1 MPTNVFFNQ
10 AVKSE
15 QNLVEDLVVE
25 SLRMYGHNCYYL
37 PRTIVNEDTILG
49 DAANSSFDDAY
60 EVEMYLD
67 GVDGF
72 EGEGDLYAKFG
83 VEVRDSA
90 TFTISRRTWER
101 FVSLDVNLATGLRPN
116 EGDLIYF
123 PLSKS
128 LFEIKFV
135 EHENPFY
142 QLGKLF
148 VFKMTCDLFEYS
160 GEKFDTELEAL
171 DTGVELA
178 QAAALELTLID
189 TPTLRD
195 FVQGESVSQMVYP
208 GIVISGIVSSW
219 SEDTNKL
226 TVSSIKTTDT
236 GDPATYNTFL
246 TTSIA
251 GVSEDY
257 IGIEATSAGDN
268 IIMAGAGQEGYFIEL
283 EAATATVVVPSF
295 ITDGTSGTDNIID
308 DDSNS
313 FLLESG
319 TITIREGVS
328 STDSTAYDYIVVE
341 DSLASRRDIT
351 SIASDLTLSTD
362 PGAFNLDLETSADGI
377 IDFSESNPFGEAT

>member
-25 SLRMYGHNCYYL
+25 SLRMYGHNCFYL
-37 PRTIVNEDTILG
+37 PRTIVNENTILG
-49 DAANSSFDDAY
+49 EAANSTFDDAY
-60 EVEMYLD
+60 EVEMYIE
-67 GVDGF
+67 GTEGF

-90 TFTISRRTWER
+90 TFVISRRTWER

-148 VFKMTCDLFEYS
+148 VFKMSCDLFEYS
-160 GEKFDTELEAL
+160 GEKFDTEIDVL
-171 DTGVELA
+171 DTSIELA
-178 QAAALELTLID
+178 QAAALELTLAD

-195 FVQGESVSQMVYP
+195 FVQGENISQMVYP

-251 GVSEDY
+251 GASADY
-257 IGIEATSAGDN
+257 IGMEATSEGDN
-268 IIMAGAGQEGYFIEL
+268 IIMAGTGQEGYFIEL
-283 EAATATVVVPSF
+283 ETYTGTVVIPSF
-295 ITDGTSGTDNIID
+295 ITDGISGTDNIID
-308 DDSNS
+308 DDNNS

-319 TITIREGVS
+319 TVVDS
-328 STDSTAYDYIVVE
+328 SAFDYIVVE
-341 DSLASRRDIT
+341 DSLASRRSIT

-362 PGAFNLDLETSADGI
+362 PGAFNLDLETDADGI
-377 IDFSESNPFGEAT
+377 IDFSEGNPFGEST

>member
-1 MPTNVFFNQ
+1 MTTSVFFNQ

-49 DAANSSFDDAY
+49 EAANSSFDDAY

-67 GVDGF
+67 GNEGF
-72 EGEGDLYAKFG
+72 EGEGDLYSKFG

-148 VFKMTCDLFEYS
+148 VFKMSCDLFEYS
-160 GEKFDTELEAL
+160 GEDFDTSLEAL
-171 DTGVELA
+171 DTNVELA
-178 QAAALELTLID
+178 QAPGIELTLVD
-189 TPTLRD
+189 TPTIRD
-195 FVQGESVSQMVYP
+195 FVQGEAISQLVYP
-208 GIVISGIVSSW
+208 GIVISGVVSSW

-236 GDPATYNTFL
+236 GDPATYNSFL
-246 TTSIA
+246 VTDTTA
-251 GVSEDY
+251 GYIEMEVTSE
-257 IGIEATSAGDN
+257 GDN
-268 IIMAGAGQEGYFIEL
+268 IIMAGTGQEGYFIDFEDG
-283 EAATATVVVPSF
+283 TAEVIIPSY
-295 ITDGTSGTDNIID
+295 ITDGTTGTDSITDND
-308 DDSNS
+308 GNS

-319 TITIREGVS
+319 TANDS
-328 STDSTAYDYIVVE
+328 SLYDHIVVE
-341 DSLASRRDIT
+341 DSLASRRNIT
-351 SIASDLTLSTD
+351 SIASDLTISTD
-362 PGAFNLDLETSADGI
+362 PGAFNLDIETEADGI

>member
-37 PRTIVNEDTILG
+37 PRKIINEDTILG
-49 DAANSSFDDAY
+49 EAANSSFEDAY
-60 EVEMYLD
+60 EVEMYIE
-67 GVDGF
+67 GTDGF

-83 VEVRDSA
+83 VEVRDQA
-90 TFTISRRTWER
+90 TFVISRRTWER
-101 FVSLDVNLATGLRPN
+101 FVSLDANLVTGLRPN
-116 EGDLIYF
+116 EGDLVYF

-142 QLGKLF
+142 QIDKLY

-160 GEKFDTELEAL
+160 GEKFDTEIDVL
-171 DTGVELA
+171 DTSIELA
-178 QAAALELTLID
+178 QAAAVELTLAD

-208 GIVISGIVSSW
+208 GIVISGVVSSW

-226 TVSSIKTTDT
+226 TVSSLKTTDT

-246 TTSIA
+246 TTDTTEGNIEMEST
-251 GVSEDY
+251 SE
-257 IGIEATSAGDN
+257 GDR
-268 IIMAGAGQEGYFIEL
+268 IIMAGAGQEGYLIDFESGTSSI
-283 EAATATVVVPSF
+283 VIPSF

-308 DDSNS
+308 NDSNS
-313 FLLESG
+313 FLLEVG
-319 TITIREGVS
+319 TL
-328 STDSTAYDYIVVE
+328 TDSSAHDYIIVE
-341 DSLASRRDIT
+341 DSLASRRDIA
-351 SIASDLTLSTD
+351 SIASDLTISTD
-362 PGAFNLDLETSADGI
+362 PGAFNLDIETTADGI
-377 IDFSESNPFGEAT
+377 IDFSEGNPFGEST